1 MLPVATNITS
11 ALTIATVTSTGAKNN
26 SESRTRVS
34 GSHSTKTKHGA
45 SNVRLSTNSGNNN
58 NNTLDNGT
66 ATITVSTTTSNILP
80 TIKDATGNIVPPQ
93 GAEIKIP
100 AIGATPVAVSTKL
113 PAAVQQLTQQGKC
126 LKLVN
131 LDKST

>member
-34 GSHSTKTKHGA
+34 GSHSTKTKHGT
-45 SNVRLSTNSGNNN
+45 SNVRLSTNSGN